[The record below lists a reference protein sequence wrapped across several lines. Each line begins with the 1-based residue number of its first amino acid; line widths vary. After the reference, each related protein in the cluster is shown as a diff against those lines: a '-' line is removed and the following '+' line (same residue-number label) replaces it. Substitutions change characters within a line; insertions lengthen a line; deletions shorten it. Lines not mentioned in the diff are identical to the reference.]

1 MSERVQAAI
10 EARERVS
17 RGEPEPRK
25 ASGKGKQLQ
34 GKESAAVSEGR
45 EAAEAVS
52 EEVSGAEGES

>member
-10 EARERVS
+10 EARERRS

-25 ASGKGKQLQ
+25 SSGKGKQLQ
-34 GKESAAVSEGR
+34 GKEGAAVSEGR